1 MLAGNRSYRVGDQ
14 ILREISDLLLRKVRD
29 PRLKDVTLT
38 DVSVSK
44 DLRRAHVYYSIFGT
58 GEQKKQAQEGFESA
72 TGYIRKKIGE
82 RLQLR
87 YVPDMQ
93 FQYDTSLE
101 YGQKMERILEELNP
115 EKDE

>member
-1 MLAGNRSYRVGDQ
+1 MLAGNRSHRVGDQ
-14 ILREISDLLLRKVRD
+14 VLREISDLLLRKVKD